1 MEKLLIKGGNPL
13 SGTIK
18 CSGAKNAALP
28 MIAAT
33 ILSKDSIV
41 LKNLPF
47 LQDITTMFELLGS
60 MGAEI
65 ILNEDMDFTISS
77 NNLSDTEA
85 RYELVKTMRASILVL
100 GPLVA
105 RYGKAR
111 IALPGGCAIGSR
123 PVNFHLDAL
132 EQLGAKI
139 ELKSGY
145 IEATADRLQGARIKF
160 DGITVTGT
168 ENIMMAAALAEGT
181 SHLTNVA
188 KEPEIVDLAE
198 MLNAMGAKI
207 KGAGTDEITIEGV
220 KELTGVT
227 FNIPADRIEAG
238 TYLAAAVV
246 TCGDICIDGINPNRL
261 KKVLEKLAE
270 TGAEITFTDDSI
282 SLSMKLKKPKP
293 VDITTAPFP
302 EFPTDMQAQ
311 FSVISAIANGVSN
324 IYENVFENR
333 FMHIQELNRMGC
345 DISVKG
351 NHAVVKGVGTL
362 YGAEVM
368 ATDLRASASLILAG
382 LCAEGDTI
390 VDRIYH
396 IDRGY
401 ERIEEKLN
409 YLGANILRLP
419 S

>member
-1 MEKLLIKGGNPL
+1 MEKLLIKGGKSL
-13 SGTIK
+13 SGKIS

-33 ILSKDSIV
+33 ILCDDKVV
-41 LKNLPF
+41 LKNLPY

-60 MGAEI
+60 MGSEI
-65 ILNEDMDFTISS
+65 LLDENMDFTISS
-77 NNLSDTEA
+77 ANLKDIEA

-100 GPLVA
+100 GPLLSK
-105 RYGKAR
+105 YGKAR

-132 EQLGAKI
+132 KQMGASI
-139 ELKSGY
+139 TLRNGY
-145 IEATADRLQGARIKF
+145 IEANASKLKGANIKF
-160 DGITVTGT
+160 EGVTVTGT
-168 ENIMMAAALAEGT
+168 ENLMMAATLAEGQT
-181 SHLTNVA
+181 ILTNVA
-188 KEPEIVDLAE
+188 KEPEIADLAD
-198 MLNAMGAKI
+198 MLNSMGAKI
-207 KGAGTDEITIEGV
+207 SGAGTDKIVIDGVDKLKGTI
-220 KELTGVT
+220 
-227 FNIPADRIEAG
+227 FDIPADRIEAG
-238 TYLAAAVV
+238 TYLVAAAV
-246 TCGDICIDGINPNRL
+246 TKGSITIDGINPNRL
-261 KKVLEKLAE
+261 MKVIDKLRAA
-270 TGAEITFTDDSI
+270 GAEIDYNENSI
-282 SLSMKLKKPKP
+282 SINMKSEFPNP

-311 FSVISAIANGVSN
+311 FSVINAISSGTAN
-324 IYENVFENR
+324 IYETVFENR
-333 FMHIQELNRMGC
+333 FMHILELNRMGC

-351 NHAVVKGVGTL
+351 NHAVIQGVKSI
-362 YGAEVM
+362 YGAQVM

-382 LCAEGDTI
+382 LCAEGETV

-409 YLGANILRLP
+409 YLGANIIRLP

>member
-1 MEKLLIKGGNPL
+1 MEKLLIKGGSSL
-13 SGTIK
+13 SGKIS

-28 MIAAT
+28 MIAST
-33 ILSKDSIV
+33 ILSNESVV
-41 LKNLPF
+41 LKNLPY

-65 ILNEDMDFTISS
+65 LLDENMDFTISS
-77 NNLSDTEA
+77 FNLKDIQA

-105 RYGKAR
+105 KYGKAR

-123 PVNFHLDAL
+123 PVNYHLDAL
-132 EQLGAKI
+132 KQLGAKI
-139 ELKSGY
+139 KLKNGY
-145 IEATADRLQGARIKF
+145 IEASSKKLIGSNIRF

-168 ENIMMAAALAEGT
+168 ENIMMAATLAQGET
-181 SHLTNVA
+181 VLTNVA
-188 KEPEIVDLAE
+188 KEPEIIDLAD
-198 MLNAMGAKI
+198 MLNSMGANI
-207 KGAGTDEITIEGV
+207 TGAGTDEITIKGV
-220 KELTGVT
+220 NELFGTSFT
-227 FNIPADRIEAG
+227 IPADRIEAG
-238 TYLAAAVV
+238 TYLVAAAV
-246 TCGDICIDGINPNRL
+246 TNGSITIDSINPNRL
-261 KKVLEKLAE
+261 MKVINMIERSGSK
-270 TGAEITFTDDSI
+270 ISFDDNSI
-282 SLSMKLKKPKP
+282 SISMNKDRPDP

-311 FSVISAIANGVSN
+311 FSVINAISSGVSN
-324 IYENVFENR
+324 IYETVFENR
-333 FMHIQELNRMGC
+333 FMHILELNRMGC
-345 DISVKG
+345 DIEVKG
-351 NHAVVKGVGTL
+351 NHAIINGVESI

-382 LCAEGDTI
+382 LRAKGETV

-409 YLGANILRLP
+409 YLGANIVRLP

>member
-1 MEKLLIKGGNPL
+1 MEKLLIKGGNSL
-13 SGTIK
+13 HGTIN

-33 ILSKDSIV
+33 ILCNEKIT
-41 LKNLPF
+41 LKNLPY

-60 MGAEI
+60 MGAN
-65 ILNEDMDFTISS
+65 ILLDENMNFTISS
-77 NNLSDTEA
+77 NELLDTEA

-105 RYGKAR
+105 KYGKAR

-139 ELKSGY
+139 ELKNGY
-145 IEATADRLQGARIKF
+145 IEASAKELIGTSIKF

-168 ENIMMAAALAEGT
+168 ENIMMAACLAKGT
-181 SHLTNVA
+181 TSLTNVA
-188 KEPEIVDLAE
+188 KEPKIADLAE
-198 MLNAMGAKI
+198 FLNEMGAKI
-207 KGAGTDEITIEGV
+207 KGAGTDEIIIEGV
-220 KELTGVT
+220 SELEGTT
-227 FNIPADRIEAG
+227 FSIPADRIEAA
-238 TYLAAAVV
+238 TYLAAATV
-246 TCGDICIDGINPNRL
+246 TQGNICIKGINPKRL
-261 KKVLEKLAE
+261 KKVLDKLE
-270 TGAEITFTDDSI
+270 ESGAEISCDENSI
-282 SLSMKLKKPKP
+282 SLSMSKQKPKP

-311 FSVISAIANGVSN
+311 FSVINAIADGTSN
-324 IYENVFENR
+324 IYETVFENR

-345 DISVKG
+345 DIEVNG
-351 NHAVVKGVGTL
+351 NQAIVKGVKNL

-382 LCAEGDTI
+382 LCAEGQTI

-409 YLGANILRLP
+409 YLGADIIRLP

>member
-1 MEKLLIKGGNPL
+1 MEKLLIKGGKSL
-13 SGTIK
+13 SGKIS

-33 ILSKDSIV
+33 ILCDDKVV
-41 LKNLPF
+41 LKNLPY

-60 MGAEI
+60 MGSEI
-65 ILNEDMDFTISS
+65 LLDENMDFTISS
-77 NNLSDTEA
+77 ANLKDIEA

-100 GPLVA
+100 GPLLSK
-105 RYGKAR
+105 YGKAR

-132 EQLGAKI
+132 KQMGASI
-139 ELKSGY
+139 TLRNGY
-145 IEATADRLQGARIKF
+145 IEANASKLKGANIKF
-160 DGITVTGT
+160 EGVTVTGT
-168 ENIMMAAALAEGT
+168 ENLMMAATLAKGQT
-181 SHLTNVA
+181 ILTNVA
-188 KEPEIVDLAE
+188 KEPEIADLAD
-198 MLNAMGAKI
+198 MLNSMGAKI
-207 KGAGTDEITIEGV
+207 SGAGTDKIVIDGVDKLKGTI
-220 KELTGVT
+220 
-227 FNIPADRIEAG
+227 FDIPADRIEAG
-238 TYLAAAVV
+238 TYLVAAAV
-246 TCGDICIDGINPNRL
+246 TKGSITIDGINPNRL
-261 KKVLEKLAE
+261 MKVIDKLRAA
-270 TGAEITFTDDSI
+270 GAEIDYNENSI
-282 SLSMKLKKPKP
+282 SINMKLEFPNP

-311 FSVISAIANGVSN
+311 FSVINAISSGTAN
-324 IYENVFENR
+324 IYETVFENR
-333 FMHIQELNRMGC
+333 FMHILELNRMGC

-351 NHAVVKGVGTL
+351 NHAVIQGVKSIC
-362 YGAEVM
+362 GAQVM

-382 LCAEGDTI
+382 LCAEGETV

-409 YLGANILRLP
+409 YLGANIIRLP

>member
-1 MEKLLIKGGNPL
+1 MEKLLINGGNSL
-13 SGTIK
+13 SGTIT

-33 ILSKDSIV
+33 ILCNDSVV
-41 LKNLPF
+41 LKNLPY

-65 ILNEDMDFTISS
+65 LLNENMDFTISS
-77 NNLSDTEA
+77 NKLKDTEA

-105 RYGKAR
+105 KYGKAR

-145 IEATADRLQGARIKF
+145 IEATATALVGAKIKF
-160 DGITVTGT
+160 DGVTVTGT
-168 ENIMMAAALAEGT
+168 ENIMMAACLAKGT
-181 SHLTNVA
+181 TYLTNVA
-188 KEPEIVDLAE
+188 KEPEIEDLAE
-198 MLNAMGAKI
+198 LLNEMGAKI
-207 KGAGTDEITIEGV
+207 TGAGTDEIVIEGV
-220 KELTGVT
+220 SALNGTT
-227 FNIPADRIEAG
+227 FSIPADRIEAG
-238 TYLAAAVV
+238 TYLVAAAVTRGEV
-246 TCGDICIDGINPNRL
+246 LINGINPDRL
-261 KKVLEKLAE
+261 RKVLQKLEE
-270 TGAEITFTDDSI
+270 TGAEIKFDENSI
-282 SLSMKLKKPKP
+282 SLSMKRDKPKP

-311 FSVISAIANGVSN
+311 FSVINAIAEGTSN
-324 IYENVFENR
+324 IYETVFENR

-345 DISVKG
+345 DINING
-351 NHAVVKGVGTL
+351 NQAIVKGVDKI

-382 LCAEGDTI
+382 LCAAVSYT
-390 VDRIYH
+390 H
-396 IDRGY
+396 
-401 ERIEEKLN
+401 
-409 YLGANILRLP
+409 LRAHET
-419 S
+419 

>member
-1 MEKLLIKGGNPL
+1 MEKLLIKGGSSL
-13 SGTIK
+13 SGKIS

-28 MIAAT
+28 MIAST
-33 ILSKDSIV
+33 ILSNEKVV
-41 LKNLPF
+41 LKNLPY

-65 ILNEDMDFTISS
+65 LLDENMDFTISS
-77 NNLSDTEA
+77 FNLNDIQA

-105 RYGKAR
+105 KYGKAR

-123 PVNFHLDAL
+123 PVNYHLDAL
-132 EQLGAKI
+132 KQLGAEIK
-139 ELKSGY
+139 LKNGY
-145 IEATADRLQGARIKF
+145 IEASAKKLIGSNIRF

-168 ENIMMAAALAEGT
+168 ENIMMAATLAQGET
-181 SHLTNVA
+181 ILTNVA
-188 KEPEIVDLAE
+188 KEPEIIDLAD
-198 MLNAMGAKI
+198 MLNSMGANI
-207 KGAGTDEITIEGV
+207 IGAGTDQITIRGV
-220 KELTGVT
+220 SELSGTT
-227 FNIPADRIEAG
+227 FTIPADRIEAG
-238 TYLAAAVV
+238 TYLVAAAV
-246 TCGDICIDGINPNRL
+246 TQGNITIDSINPNRL
-261 KKVLEKLAE
+261 MKVINMIERSGSK
-270 TGAEITFTDDSI
+270 ISFDDNSI
-282 SLSMKLKKPKP
+282 SISMNKDRPDP

-311 FSVISAIANGVSN
+311 FSVINAISKGVSN
-324 IYENVFENR
+324 IYETVFENR
-333 FMHIQELNRMGC
+333 FMHILELNRMGC
-345 DISVKG
+345 DIEVKG
-351 NHAVVKGVGTL
+351 NHAIINGVESI

-382 LCAEGDTI
+382 LCAKGETV

-409 YLGANILRLP
+409 YLGANIVRLP

>member
-1 MEKLLIKGGNPL
+1 MEKLLIKGGASL
-13 SGTIK
+13 KGEIS

-33 ILSKDSIV
+33 ILSDEDII
-41 LKNLPF
+41 LKNLPY

-60 MGAEI
+60 MGADI
-65 ILNEDMDFTISS
+65 LLNENMDFTIAT
-77 NNLSDTEA
+77 NNLKEKEA

-105 RYGKAR
+105 KYGEAK

-123 PVNFHLDAL
+123 PVNYHLDAL
-132 EQLGAKI
+132 EQLGATI
-139 ELKSGY
+139 TLKNGY
-145 IEATADRLQGARIKF
+145 IEASAKKLIGSKIKF

-168 ENIMMAAALAEGT
+168 ENIMMAACLAEGT
-181 SHLTNVA
+181 TTLTNVA
-188 KEPEIVDLAE
+188 KEPEIIDLAE
-198 MLNAMGAKI
+198 FLNKMGAKI
-207 KGAGTDEITIEGV
+207 SGAGSDEITIEGV
-220 KELTGVT
+220 ERLHGTEHI
-227 FNIPADRIEAG
+227 IPADRIEAG
-238 TYLAAAVV
+238 TYLVAAAV
-246 TCGDICIDGINPNRL
+246 TNGEIKINGINPNRL
-261 KKVLEKLAE
+261 IKVLDKLIE
-270 TGAEITFTDDSI
+270 TGAKVKTSEDSI
-282 SLSMKLKKPKP
+282 SLTMNKDKPKP

-311 FSVISAIANGVSN
+311 FSVINALANGVSN
-324 IYENVFENR
+324 IYETVFENR
-333 FMHIQELNRMGC
+333 FMHVQELNRMGC
-345 DISVKG
+345 NIQING
-351 NHAVVKGVGTL
+351 NQAIIEGVDSL

-382 LCAEGDTI
+382 LCAKGETK

-409 YLGANILRLP
+409 YLGANIIRLP

>member
-1 MEKLLIKGGNPL
+1 MEKLLIKGGNSL
-13 SGTIK
+13 SGKIS

-28 MIAAT
+28 MIAST
-33 ILSKDSIV
+33 ILSNKKIV
-41 LKNLPF
+41 LKNLPY

-65 ILNEDMDFTISS
+65 LLDENMDFTISS
-77 NNLSDTEA
+77 FNLKDTQA

-105 RYGKAR
+105 KYGKAR

-123 PVNFHLDAL
+123 PVNYHLDAL
-132 EQLGAKI
+132 RQLGAKI
-139 ELKSGY
+139 KLKNGY
-145 IEATADRLQGARIKF
+145 IEASAKKLIGSNIRF

-168 ENIMMAAALAEGT
+168 ENIMMAATLAQGVT
-181 SHLTNVA
+181 VLTNVA
-188 KEPEIVDLAE
+188 KEPEIIDLAD
-198 MLNAMGAKI
+198 MLNSMGADI
-207 KGAGTDEITIEGV
+207 KGAGTDEITINGV
-220 KELTGVT
+220 SELSGTT
-227 FNIPADRIEAG
+227 FAIPADRIEAG
-238 TYLAAAVV
+238 TYLVAAAV
-246 TCGDICIDGINPNRL
+246 TNGNITIDSINPNRL
-261 KKVLEKLAE
+261 MKVINTIERSGSK
-270 TGAEITFTDDSI
+270 ISFDDNSI
-282 SLSMKLKKPKP
+282 SISMNKDRPDP

-311 FSVISAIANGVSN
+311 FSVINAISSGVSN
-324 IYENVFENR
+324 IYETVFENR
-333 FMHIQELNRMGC
+333 FMHILELNRMGC
-345 DISVKG
+345 DIEVKG
-351 NHAVVKGVGTL
+351 NHAIINGVESI

-382 LCAEGDTI
+382 LCAKGETV

-409 YLGANILRLP
+409 YLGANIVRLP

>member
-1 MEKLLIKGGNPL
+1 MEKLLIKGGNSL
-13 SGTIK
+13 SGKIS

-28 MIAAT
+28 MIAST
-33 ILSKDSIV
+33 ILSNESVV
-41 LKNLPF
+41 LKNLPY

-65 ILNEDMDFTISS
+65 LLDENMDFTISS
-77 NNLSDTEA
+77 FDLKDIQA

-105 RYGKAR
+105 KYGKAR

-123 PVNFHLDAL
+123 PVNYHLDAL
-132 EQLGAKI
+132 KQLGAKI
-139 ELKSGY
+139 KLKNGY
-145 IEATADRLQGARIKF
+145 IEASANKLVGSNIRF
-160 DGITVTGT
+160 DGVTVTGT
-168 ENIMMAAALAEGT
+168 ENIMMAASLAQGVT
-181 SHLTNVA
+181 VLTNVA
-188 KEPEIVDLAE
+188 KEPEIIDLAD
-198 MLNAMGAKI
+198 MLNSMGADI
-207 KGAGTDEITIEGV
+207 KGAGTDEITIKGV
-220 KELTGVT
+220 NELFGTSFT
-227 FNIPADRIEAG
+227 IPADRIEAG
-238 TYLAAAVV
+238 TYLVAAAV
-246 TCGDICIDGINPNRL
+246 TNGSITIDSINPNRL
-261 KKVLEKLAE
+261 MKVINMIERSGPK
-270 TGAEITFTDDSI
+270 ISFDDNSI
-282 SLSMKLKKPKP
+282 SISMNKDRPDP

-311 FSVISAIANGVSN
+311 FSVINAISSGVSN
-324 IYENVFENR
+324 IYETVFENR
-333 FMHIQELNRMGC
+333 FMHILELNRMGC
-345 DISVKG
+345 DIEVKG
-351 NHAVVKGVGTL
+351 NHAIINGVESI

-382 LCAEGDTI
+382 LCAKGETV

-409 YLGANILRLP
+409 YLGANIVRLP

>member
-1 MEKLLIKGGNPL
+1 MEKLLINGGNSL
-13 SGTIK
+13 SGTIT

-33 ILSKDSIV
+33 ILCNDSVV
-41 LKNLPF
+41 LKNLPY

-65 ILNEDMDFTISS
+65 LLNENMDFTISS
-77 NNLSDTEA
+77 NKLKDTEA

-105 RYGKAR
+105 KYGKAR

-145 IEATADRLQGARIKF
+145 IEATATELVGAKIKF
-160 DGITVTGT
+160 DGVTVTGT
-168 ENIMMAAALAEGT
+168 ENIMMAACLAKGT
-181 SHLTNVA
+181 TYLTNVA
-188 KEPEIVDLAE
+188 KEPEIEDLAE
-198 MLNAMGAKI
+198 LLNEMGAKI
-207 KGAGTDEITIEGV
+207 IGAGTDEIVIEGV
-220 KELTGVT
+220 STLNGTT
-227 FNIPADRIEAG
+227 FSIPADRIEAG
-238 TYLAAAVV
+238 TYLVAAAVTRGEV
-246 TCGDICIDGINPNRL
+246 LINGINPDRL
-261 KKVLEKLAE
+261 RKVLQKLEE
-270 TGAEITFTDDSI
+270 TGAEIKFDENSI
-282 SLSMKLKKPKP
+282 SLSMKRDKPKP

-311 FSVISAIANGVSN
+311 FSVINAIAEGTSN
-324 IYENVFENR
+324 IYETVFENR

-345 DISVKG
+345 DINING
-351 NHAVVKGVGTL
+351 NQAIVKGVDKI

-382 LCAEGDTI
+382 LCAEGQTI

-409 YLGANILRLP
+409 YLGANIIRLP

>member
-1 MEKLLIKGGNPL
+1 MEKLLIKGGASL
-13 SGTIK
+13 KGEIS

-33 ILSKDSIV
+33 ILSDEDII
-41 LKNLPF
+41 LKNLPY

-60 MGAEI
+60 MGADI
-65 ILNEDMDFTISS
+65 LLNENMDFTIAT
-77 NNLSDTEA
+77 NNLKEKEA

-105 RYGKAR
+105 KYGEAR

-123 PVNFHLDAL
+123 PVNYHLDAL
-132 EQLGAKI
+132 EQLGATI
-139 ELKSGY
+139 TLKNGY
-145 IEATADRLQGARIKF
+145 IEASAKKLIGSKIKF

-168 ENIMMAAALAEGT
+168 ENIMMAACLAEGT
-181 SHLTNVA
+181 TTLTNVA
-188 KEPEIVDLAE
+188 KEPEIIDLAE
-198 MLNAMGAKI
+198 FLNKMGAKI
-207 KGAGTDEITIEGV
+207 SGAGSDEITIQGV
-220 KELTGVT
+220 ERLYGTDHS
-227 FNIPADRIEAG
+227 IPADRIEAG
-238 TYLAAAVV
+238 TYLVAAAV
-246 TCGDICIDGINPNRL
+246 TKGEIKINGINPNRL
-261 KKVLEKLAE
+261 IKVLDKLIESGAKVE
-270 TGAEITFTDDSI
+270 TSEDSI
-282 SLSMKLKKPKP
+282 SLIMNKDKPKP

-311 FSVISAIANGVSN
+311 FSVINALANGVSN
-324 IYENVFENR
+324 IYETVFENR
-333 FMHIQELNRMGC
+333 FMHVQELNRMGC
-345 DISVKG
+345 NIQING
-351 NHAVVKGVGTL
+351 NQAIIEGVDSL

-382 LCAEGDTI
+382 LCAKGETK

-409 YLGANILRLP
+409 YLGANIIRLP

>member
-1 MEKLLIKGGNPL
+1 MEKLLIKGGASL
-13 SGTIK
+13 KGEIS

-33 ILSKDSIV
+33 ILSDEDII
-41 LKNLPF
+41 LKNLPY

-60 MGAEI
+60 MGADI
-65 ILNEDMDFTISS
+65 LLNENMDFTIAT
-77 NNLSDTEA
+77 NNLKEKEA

-105 RYGKAR
+105 KYGEAR

-123 PVNFHLDAL
+123 PVNYHLDAL
-132 EQLGAKI
+132 EQLGATI
-139 ELKSGY
+139 TLKNGY
-145 IEATADRLQGARIKF
+145 IEASAKKLIGSNIKF

-168 ENIMMAAALAEGT
+168 ENIMMAACLAEGT
-181 SHLTNVA
+181 TTLTNVA
-188 KEPEIVDLAE
+188 KEPEIIDLAE
-198 MLNAMGAKI
+198 FLNKMGAKI
-207 KGAGTDEITIEGV
+207 SGAGSDEITIEGV
-220 KELTGVT
+220 KRLYGTDHS
-227 FNIPADRIEAG
+227 IPADRIEAG
-238 TYLAAAVV
+238 TYLVAAAV
-246 TCGDICIDGINPNRL
+246 TKGEIKINGINPNRL
-261 KKVLEKLAE
+261 IKVLDKLIE
-270 TGAEITFTDDSI
+270 TGAKVETFEDSI
-282 SLSMKLKKPKP
+282 SLTMNKDKPKP

-311 FSVISAIANGVSN
+311 FSVINALANGVSN
-324 IYENVFENR
+324 IYETVFENR
-333 FMHIQELNRMGC
+333 FMHVQELNRMGC
-345 DISVKG
+345 NIQING
-351 NHAVVKGVGTL
+351 NQAIIEGVDSL

-382 LCAEGDTI
+382 LCAKGETK

-409 YLGANILRLP
+409 YLGANIIRLP

>member
-1 MEKLLIKGGNPL
+1 MEKLLIKGGKSL
-13 SGTIK
+13 RGTIK
-18 CSGAKNAALP
+18 CAGAKNAALP

-33 ILSKDSIV
+33 ILSSENVI
-41 LKNLPF
+41 LKNLPY

-60 MGAEI
+60 MGAKI
-65 ILNEDMDFTISS
+65 VLNENMDFDISS
-77 NNLSDTEA
+77 NNLDDTEA

-105 RYGKAR
+105 RYGRAR

-139 ELKSGY
+139 ILRNGY
-145 IEATADRLQGARIKF
+145 IEATANELVGTKIKF

-168 ENIMMAAALAEGT
+168 ENIMMAACLAKGT
-181 SHLTNVA
+181 TYLTNVA
-188 KEPEIVDLAE
+188 KEPEIEDLANL
-198 MLNAMGAKI
+198 LNAMGADVQ
-207 KGAGTDEITIEGV
+207 GAGTDEIVINGV
-220 KELTGVT
+220 SNLHGTS
-227 FNIPADRIEAG
+227 FSIPADRIEAG
-238 TYLAAAVV
+238 TYLVAAAVTKGNV
-246 TCGDICIDGINPNRL
+246 NVDGINPERL
-261 KKVLEKLAE
+261 SKVIQKLEE
-270 TGAEITFTDDSI
+270 SGADISMTNNSI
-282 SLSMKLKKPKP
+282 ALSMENSELKP

-311 FSVISAIANGVSN
+311 FSVMNAIANGTSN
-324 IYENVFENR
+324 IYETVFENR
-333 FMHIQELNRMGC
+333 FMHIQELNRRGC
-345 DISVKG
+345 DIEING
-351 NHAVVKGVGTL
+351 NQAVIKGVKSL

-382 LCAEGDTI
+382 LCAEGQTT
-390 VDRIYH
+390 VSRIYH

-409 YLGANILRLP
+409 YLGAEILRLP

>member
-1 MEKLLIKGGNPL
+1 MEKLLIKGGNSL
-13 SGTIK
+13 SGKID

-33 ILSKDSIV
+33 ILSNEKV
-41 LKNLPF
+41 TLKNLPY

-65 ILNEDMDFTISS
+65 LLDENMDFTISS
-77 NNLSDTEA
+77 FNLTDTEA
-85 RYELVKTMRASILVL
+85 RYDLVKTMRASILVL

-105 RYGKAR
+105 KYGRAR

-132 EQLGAKI
+132 KKLGAKI
-139 ELKSGY
+139 KLKNGY
-145 IEATADRLQGARIKF
+145 IEASAKNLVGTNIKF
-160 DGITVTGT
+160 DGVTVTGT
-168 ENIMMAAALAEGT
+168 ENLMMAATLAKGKT
-181 SHLTNVA
+181 ILSNVA
-188 KEPEIVDLAE
+188 KEPEIIDLAE
-198 MLNAMGAKI
+198 MLNSMGAKI
-207 KGAGTDEITIEGV
+207 KGAGTEEIEIIGV
-220 KELTGVT
+220 DQINGATYT
-227 FNIPADRIEAG
+227 IPADRIEAG
-238 TYLAAAVV
+238 TYLAAAAV
-246 TCGDICIDGINPNRL
+246 TKGNITVQGINPERL
-261 KKVLEKLAE
+261 MKVINMLKI
-270 TGAEITFTDDSI
+270 TGADINYDTKSI
-282 SLSMKLKKPKP
+282 SINMDKEHPNP

-311 FSVISAIANGVSN
+311 FSVINAISDGISN
-324 IYENVFENR
+324 IYETVFENR
-333 FMHIQELNRMGC
+333 FMHILELNRMGC
-345 DISVKG
+345 DIQVNG
-351 NHAVVKGVGTL
+351 NHALIKGVKSI

-382 LCAEGDTI
+382 LRAEGETV

-409 YLGANILRLP
+409 YLGANIIRLP

>member
-1 MEKLLIKGGNPL
+1 MEKLLIKGGKSL
-13 SGTIK
+13 SGKIS

-33 ILSKDSIV
+33 IMCDDKVV
-41 LKNLPF
+41 LKNLPY

-60 MGAEI
+60 MGSEI
-65 ILNEDMDFTISS
+65 LLDENMDFTISS
-77 NNLSDTEA
+77 ANLKDIEA

-100 GPLVA
+100 GPLLSK
-105 RYGKAR
+105 YGKAR

-132 EQLGAKI
+132 KQMGASI
-139 ELKSGY
+139 TLRNGY
-145 IEATADRLQGARIKF
+145 IEANASKLKGANIKF
-160 DGITVTGT
+160 EGVTVTGT
-168 ENIMMAAALAEGT
+168 ENLMMAATLANGQT
-181 SHLTNVA
+181 ILTNVA
-188 KEPEIVDLAE
+188 KEPEIADLAD
-198 MLNAMGAKI
+198 MLNSMGAKI
-207 KGAGTDEITIEGV
+207 SGAGTDKIVIDGVDKLKGTI
-220 KELTGVT
+220 
-227 FNIPADRIEAG
+227 FDIPADRIEAG
-238 TYLAAAVV
+238 TYLVAAAV
-246 TCGDICIDGINPNRL
+246 TKGSITIDGINPNRL
-261 KKVLEKLAE
+261 MKVIDKLRAA
-270 TGAEITFTDDSI
+270 GAEIDYNENSI
-282 SLSMKLKKPKP
+282 SIKMKLEFPNP

-311 FSVISAIANGVSN
+311 FSVINAISSGTAN
-324 IYENVFENR
+324 IYETVFENR
-333 FMHIQELNRMGC
+333 FMHILELNRMGC

-351 NHAVVKGVGTL
+351 NHAVIQGVKSI
-362 YGAEVM
+362 YGAQVM

-382 LCAEGDTI
+382 LCAEGETV

-409 YLGANILRLP
+409 YLGANIIRLP

>member
-1 MEKLLIKGGNPL
+1 MEKLLIKGGKNL
-13 SGTIK
+13 KGKIS

-28 MIAAT
+28 IIAAS
-33 ILSKDSIV
+33 ILSNEKIV
-41 LKNLPF
+41 LKNLPY

-65 ILNEDMDFTISS
+65 SLDENMNFTI
-77 NNLSDTEA
+77 NTSDLQEIEA

-100 GPLVA
+100 GPLLA
-105 RYGKAR
+105 KYGEAK

-123 PVNFHLDAL
+123 PVNYHLDSL
-132 EQLGAKI
+132 KKLGVHI
-139 ELKSGY
+139 SLKNGY
-145 IEATADRLQGARIKF
+145 IEAKVKKLKGANIVF

-168 ENIMMAAALAEGT
+168 ENLMMAASLAEGVT
-181 SHLTNVA
+181 TLQNVA
-188 KEPEIVDLAE
+188 KEPEIKDLAE
-198 MLNAMGAKI
+198 FLNEMGAKI
-207 KGAGTDEITIEGV
+207 DGAGTDLIKITGV
-220 KELTGVT
+220 KELHGTE

-238 TYLAAAVV
+238 TYLVAAVV
-246 TCGDICIDGINPNRL
+246 TKGEILIENIDPHRL
-261 KKVLEKLAE
+261 MQVIEKLKE
-270 TGAEITFTDDSI
+270 TGATIEYDKKSI
-282 SLSMKLKKPKP
+282 SVIMRESIPKP

-302 EFPTDMQAQ
+302 NFPTDMQAQ
-311 FSVISAIANGVSN
+311 FSVINAISSGIAKVN
-324 IYENVFENR
+324 ETVFENR
-333 FMHIQELNRMGC
+333 FMHVLELNRMGC

-351 NHAVVKGVGTL
+351 NQAIIKGVNSL

-368 ATDLRASASLILAG
+368 ATDLRASASLIIAG
-382 LCAEGDTI
+382 LCAEGETI

-409 YLGANILRLP
+409 YLGAEITRLP

>member
-1 MEKLLIKGGNPL
+1 MEKLLIKGGASL
-13 SGTIK
+13 KGEIS

-33 ILSKDSIV
+33 ILSDEDII
-41 LKNLPF
+41 LKNLPY

-60 MGAEI
+60 MGADI
-65 ILNEDMDFTISS
+65 ILNENMNFTIAT
-77 NNLSDTEA
+77 NNLKEKEA

-105 RYGKAR
+105 KYGEAK

-123 PVNFHLDAL
+123 PVNYHLDAL
-132 EQLGAKI
+132 EQLGATI
-139 ELKSGY
+139 TLKNGY
-145 IEATADRLQGARIKF
+145 IEASAKKLIGSKIKF

-168 ENIMMAAALAEGT
+168 ENIMMAACLAEGT
-181 SHLTNVA
+181 TTLTNVA
-188 KEPEIVDLAE
+188 KEPEIIDLAE
-198 MLNAMGAKI
+198 FLNKMGAKI
-207 KGAGTDEITIEGV
+207 SGAGSDEITIEGV
-220 KELTGVT
+220 ERLYGTEHS
-227 FNIPADRIEAG
+227 IPADRIEAG
-238 TYLAAAVV
+238 TYLVAAAV
-246 TCGDICIDGINPNRL
+246 TNGEIKINGINPNRL
-261 KKVLEKLAE
+261 IKVLDKLIE
-270 TGAEITFTDDSI
+270 TGAKVETSEDSI
-282 SLSMKLKKPKP
+282 SLIMNQDKPKP

-311 FSVISAIANGVSN
+311 FSVINALANGVSN
-324 IYENVFENR
+324 IYETVFENR
-333 FMHIQELNRMGC
+333 FMHVQELNRMGC
-345 DISVKG
+345 NIQING
-351 NHAVVKGVGTL
+351 NQAIIEGVDSL

-382 LCAEGDTI
+382 LCAKGETK

-409 YLGANILRLP
+409 YLGANIIRLP

>member
-1 MEKLLIKGGNPL
+1 MEKLLIKGGASL
-13 SGTIK
+13 KGEIS

-33 ILSKDSIV
+33 ILSDEDII
-41 LKNLPF
+41 LKNLPY

-60 MGAEI
+60 MGADI
-65 ILNEDMDFTISS
+65 LLNENMDFTIAT
-77 NNLSDTEA
+77 NNLKEKEA

-105 RYGKAR
+105 KYGEAR

-123 PVNFHLDAL
+123 PVNYHLDAL
-132 EQLGAKI
+132 EQLGATI
-139 ELKSGY
+139 TLKNGY
-145 IEATADRLQGARIKF
+145 IEASAKKLIGSKIKF

-168 ENIMMAAALAEGT
+168 ENIMMAACLAEGT
-181 SHLTNVA
+181 TTLTNVA
-188 KEPEIVDLAE
+188 KEPEIIDLAE
-198 MLNAMGAKI
+198 FLNKMGAKI
-207 KGAGTDEITIEGV
+207 SGAGSDEITIEGV
-220 KELTGVT
+220 ERLYGTEHS
-227 FNIPADRIEAG
+227 IPADRIEAG
-238 TYLAAAVV
+238 TYLVAAAV
-246 TCGDICIDGINPNRL
+246 TNGEIKINGINPNRL
-261 KKVLEKLAE
+261 IKVLDKLIE
-270 TGAEITFTDDSI
+270 TGAKVETSEDSI
-282 SLSMKLKKPKP
+282 SLIMNKDKPKP

-311 FSVISAIANGVSN
+311 FSVINALASGVSN
-324 IYENVFENR
+324 IYETVFENR
-333 FMHIQELNRMGC
+333 FMHVQELNRMGC
-345 DISVKG
+345 NIQING
-351 NHAVVKGVGTL
+351 NQAVIEGVDSL

-382 LCAEGDTI
+382 LCAKGETK

-409 YLGANILRLP
+409 YLGANIIRLP